1 MPLAPLSGTLPV
13 ISLAIPYDYKYCY
26 FGKRLNREKFW
37 VGATSFLSRC
47 SSVYVA
53 GFGCAARQNVSAG
66 GLAQL
71 LCKCNLVIASQQV
84 SGRELQQAARPLV
97 SKKIWI
103 DKTLNENS
111 ATDSKF

>member
-1 MPLAPLSGTLPV
+1 MPLARLARTLPA
-13 ISLAIPYDYKYCY
+13 ISLGIPYDYNYCY

-37 VGATSFLSRC
+37 VGATSFLWTG
-47 SSVYVA
+47 SSVYIA
-53 GFGCAARQNVSAG
+53 GLDGPRARMFQAG
-66 GLAQL
+66 GLAQDSPVWP
-71 LCKCNLVIASQQV
+71 NQQV
-84 SGRELQQAARPLV
+84 SGREWQQAARPLV